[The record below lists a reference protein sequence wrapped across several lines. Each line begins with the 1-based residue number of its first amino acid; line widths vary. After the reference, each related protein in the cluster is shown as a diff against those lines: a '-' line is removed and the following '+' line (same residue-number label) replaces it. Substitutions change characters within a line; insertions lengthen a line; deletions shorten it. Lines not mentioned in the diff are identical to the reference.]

1 MKKLFYLLPLLLALT
16 AGCKK
21 PADNPTPDPSKEPVE
36 TPSADPGDKSDDP
49 SSDEKSEDPSME
61 PAPEIKVTVET
72 GEVEDVT
79 LYHALFHA
87 KVTLENAPEGFQPV
101 ECFITYG
108 FEPTADELISGGGL
122 DELSAGTSDWVDIEA
137 ETEDLGADT
146 KYYYVAWT
154 KIDDVI
160 YKGKVRN
167 FTTKKY
173 SDYAQA
179 VDLGLS
185 VKWCSVNIG
194 AMEPEEWG
202 VYFSWGETVA
212 KTTFTWATYS
222 LCTEFG
228 GDPNYPGD
236 MTKYEGVDAGDKT
249 KKLSLSDDAAYKVLG
264 RDWRMPTD
272 TEAEELISQCS
283 WEYDSDKISYIVTG
297 PSGKSIVLPL
307 AGCRDDLVGGLIFAA
322 ERGFYWTSEY
332 QSGEGQEPSEA
343 NILYCSIVGSQTAK
357 KEIITGRLDRFTGS
371 PVRAV
376 ARE

>member
-49 SSDEKSEDPSME
+49 SADEKSEDPSME

-108 FEPTADELISGGGL
+108 FETTADELISGGGL

-154 KIDDVI
+154 KIDDVV

-173 SDYAQA
+173 GDYAQA

-185 VKWCSVNIG
+185 VKWCNVNVG
-194 AMEPEEWG
+194 AMTPGETG
-202 VYFSWGETVA
+202 LFFAWGEIIGR
-212 KTTFTWATYS
+212 TTFTWDNYS
-222 LCTEFG
+222 LYENNAFTKYKGKDG
-228 GDPNYPGD
+228 GDS
-236 MTKYEGVDAGDKT
+236 A
-249 KKLSLSDDAAYKVLG
+249 KKLSISDDAAYKVLG
-264 RDWRMPTD
+264 REWRMPTTAD
-272 TEAEELISQCS
+272 FKELKEKCS
-283 WEYDSDKISYIVTG
+283 FKVNDDGDCLIVTG
-297 PSGKSIVLPL
+297 PNKNTLTLPL
-307 AGCRDDLVGGLIFAA
+307 GGYRDDTGWVDPAECAA
-322 ERGFYWTSEY
+322 YWSSEY
-332 QSGEGQEPSEA
+332 RWDEEPVEAYLLFFSSGNVFPEGTMDR
-343 NILYCSIVGSQTAK
+343 YVGCN
-357 KEIITGRLDRFTGS
+357 
-371 PVRAV
+371 VRAV